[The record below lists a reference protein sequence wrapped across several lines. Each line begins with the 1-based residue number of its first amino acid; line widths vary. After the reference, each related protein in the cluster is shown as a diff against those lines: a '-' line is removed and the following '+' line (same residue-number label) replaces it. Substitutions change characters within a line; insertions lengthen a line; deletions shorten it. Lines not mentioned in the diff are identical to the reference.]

1 MDKANYYKKLF
12 LFGGI
17 YNIIIGVS
25 LFAFAAADKVTASA
39 LFGMG
44 VPPTLLF
51 VTAMMWFVVCFGV
64 GYVIV
69 SRDITKNHGV
79 VLIGAMEKV
88 IFFIDG
94 VATFAMAEVA
104 ASVVAFGTIDL
115 IFGILFI
122 EFLLWSKKQ
131 PKMEKQ
137 MEK

>member
-1 MDKANYYKKLF
+1 MDKPNYYKKLF
-12 LFGGI
+12 LIGGI

-25 LFAFAAADKVTASA
+25 LFAFAAADKWTASD

-51 VTAMMWFVVCFGV
+51 VTAMMLFVACFGV

-79 VLIGAMEKV
+79 ILIGAMEKM

-94 VATFAMAEVA
+94 VATFVVGEVA
-104 ASVVAFGTIDL
+104 ASVVAFGMIDL
-115 IFGILFI
+115 VFGILFI
-122 EFLLWSKKQ
+122 EFLLWTKKQ
-131 PKMEKQ
+131 PKS
-137 MEK
+137 